1 MGTSLASRIGHPVVC
16 QVEVVVD
23 HAVRGKCSLP
33 YPGHKKGCP
42 NFGKKSICPPKAPMI
57 ENLLNLA
64 EPVYLVAVPFDLAGH
79 VLRIGERHPDWTPR
93 QRANL
98 LYWQGS
104 VKKHLA
110 QVARYQAIA
119 KQLSLIVGCPEAC
132 GVDMTATCANAGIV
146 LEWPPVN
153 TVWKAVLLGTRVG
166 SNI

>member
-1 MGTSLASRIGHPVVC
+1 MTDIGTIVVS

-23 HAVRGKCSLP
+23 HSMRGKCTLP
-33 YPGHKKGCP
+33 YPGHKNGCP

-57 ENLLNLA
+57 ERVLNLA
-64 EPVYLVAVPFDLAGH
+64 EPVWLVAVSFDLAAH
-79 VLRIGERHPDWTPR
+79 VLRMGEKHPDWTMR

-104 VKKHLA
+104 VKKRLA
-110 QVARYQAIA
+110 EEARLQALA
-119 KQLSLIVGCPEAC
+119 KGLPLIVGCPEAC
-132 GVDMTATCANAGIV
+132 GVDMTATCSNAGIL

-166 SNI
+166 DFC